1 MIIKV
6 NKKWSYDVALTWWCF
21 TLKTLMF
28 ELKTNDSST
37 TYNNSYTK

>member
-6 NKKWSYDVALTWWCF
+6 NKKRSYDVALIWRCF

-37 TYNNSYTK
+37 KYNNSYTK